1 MSVYPRLLKFVRP
14 HSLRLAGAM
23 FSNII
28 AAALDAFSIALL
40 IPFLNTLFDRD
51 PLDIKAGWVS
61 DLLNNTIGHF
71 VVEGDKMGS
80 LLNGIL
86 AIAVVVLL
94 KNFFVW
100 LSGQLGASL
109 QENVTRDLRS
119 AVYRHLVRLPLGYFT
134 ETKAG
139 QIFSRVLNDTS
150 EARLILTH
158 VVTQAL
164 QATAVVLATI
174 AFLFGISW
182 ELTLLSLTVVPILLL
197 ILQPMLRRLR
207 RGNRKRG
214 LQHGEMASVLQETV
228 GGIKLV
234 KAYSGEVYEEQ
245 RFETANMD
253 YSRNSVRLTRLAL
266 TAQPLTETLGML
278 IALLVL
284 WTGGREVLVDQSMSG
299 ADLIT
304 FLLYVLR
311 LLQPLKQLTIIPANA
326 QASLAAAERIFT
338 IIDTPAEYEQDQ
350 GDREMTGF
358 TKDIVFENVC
368 FSYDGSRENL
378 VLKDVSFKASRG
390 EVVALVGASGAGKT
404 TLVDLIPRFYS
415 PIAGRILIDGV
426 DIATMR
432 LGSLRS
438 HIGMVSQ
445 DTVLFHDTVRANIA
459 YGADGK
465 HTHDEIVAAAKAA
478 NAHEFIEN
486 LPQGY
491 DTILGERGTLISG
504 GQRQRLSIARALL
517 YDPPI
522 LILDE
527 ATSALDTESE
537 RLVQE
542 AIEKLLEGR
551 TVFMIA
557 HRLSTVQNACQI
569 LVFDDGRLVETGTHE
584 QLLVAEGVYSRLHS
598 LQFNNGNTVSV

>member
-1 MSVYPRLLKFVRP
+1 
-14 HSLRLAGAM
+14 M
-23 FSNII
+23 FSNIL
-28 AAALDAFSIALL
+28 AAVLDAFSIALL

-61 DLLNNTIGHF
+61 DLLNVTIGHF
-71 VVEGDKMGS
+71 MVEGDKMGS
-80 LLNGIL
+80 LRNGIL
-86 AIAVVVLL
+86 AIVVVVLL

-100 LSGQLGASL
+100 VSGQLGASL

-119 AVYRHLVRLPLGYFT
+119 AVYKHLVRLPLGYFT

-164 QATAVVLATI
+164 QATAIVLATI

-182 ELTLLSLTVVPILLL
+182 KLTLLSLTVVPMLLL
-197 ILQPMLRRLR
+197 ILQPMLKRLR

-234 KAYSGEVYEEQ
+234 KAYSGEGYEEQ
-245 RFETANMD
+245 RFETANKD

-284 WTGGREVLVDQSMSG
+284 WIGGREVLVDQSMSG

-304 FLLYVLR
+304 FLLYVMR

-338 IIDTPAEYEQDQ
+338 IIDTPAEYEQDR
-350 GDREMTGF
+350 GDREMAGF
-358 TKDIVFENVC
+358 TKDILFENVS
-368 FSYDGSRENL
+368 FSYDGRSENC
-378 VLKDVSFKASRG
+378 VLKDVSFKAARG

-404 TLVDLIPRFYS
+404 TLADLIPRFYS
-415 PIAGRILIDGV
+415 PISGRILIDGV
-426 DIATMR
+426 DTATIK

-459 YGADGK
+459 YSSDGRY
-465 HTHDEIVAAAKAA
+465 THEQIVAAAKAA
-478 NAHEFIEN
+478 NAHEFIEH

-491 DTILGERGTLISG
+491 DTILGERGTLLSG

-517 YDPPI
+517 NDPPI

-537 RLVQE
+537 RLVQD

-557 HRLSTVQNACQI
+557 HRLSTIQHASQI
-569 LVFDDGRLVETGTHE
+569 LVFDDGKLVERGTHE
-584 QLLVAEGVYSRLHS
+584 QLLLSEGVYSRLHS
-598 LQFNNGNTVSV
+598 LQFNNGNTVGA